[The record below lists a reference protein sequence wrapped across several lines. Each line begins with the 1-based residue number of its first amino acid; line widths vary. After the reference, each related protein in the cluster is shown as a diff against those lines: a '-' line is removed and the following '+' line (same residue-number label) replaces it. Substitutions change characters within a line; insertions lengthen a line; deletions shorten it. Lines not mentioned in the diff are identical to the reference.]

1 VIDVED
7 NSTRKIYLAIKKSLR
22 SKIRNKN
29 RKMIYGNGNSSK
41 KIVKY
46 LEKIQITDKMLQK
59 KIIY

>member
-1 VIDVED
+1 M
-7 NSTRKIYLAIKKSLR
+7 RK
-22 SKIRNKN
+22 NN

-41 KIVKY
+41 KIVKH